1 MGRFDPRKEEKP
13 AQPKKVPT
21 YSKRKRK
28 SGKGAIAEV
37 QHINTKETPHQEENG
52 GNLRKRTRW
61 GPRLENVDGM
71 NEVMEI
77 NRNKSDSSS
86 VPSSDSSSSVPSSD
100 SSSSVP
106 SDDSSDEDSINEGE
120 VSEKKDMPNVQVI
133 APEQKSSSLMKRE
146 RVKLNSE
153 GIDDFDIDQHTPE
166 NQSYMEA
173 EHKIAFEMS
182 RLPIRDAAKLWN
194 LAPFLVE
201 NLEEDEYQHFFPI
214 QALVIPD
221 VIATERHAHIRN
233 RVRGSS
239 TYALLSYE
247 KLTLVFPKRIS
258 ASQPLRVQERLYLSC
273 YQF

>member
-1 MGRFDPRKEEKP
+1 MNNLYHQTMFAIGRFDPREEEQSLRRKTP
-13 AQPKKVPT
+13 VTPDTKKVGPCT
-21 YSKRKRK
+21 KRK
-28 SGKGAIAEV
+28 GAVSDV
-37 QHINTKETPHQEENG
+37 QMVTKEHVENV
-52 GNLRKRTRW
+52 RKRTRW
-61 GPRLENVDGM
+61 GPRLESRHGEK
-71 NEVMEI
+71 NESKET
-77 NRNKSDSSS
+77 NGNE
-86 VPSSDSSSSVPSSD
+86 SDSSSSVPSSD

-106 SDDSSDEDSINEGE
+106 SDDSSDEDSVNERE
-120 VSEKKDMPNVQVI
+120 VSETEDMPNVQVI
-133 APEQKSSSLMKRE
+133 APEQKSSSLLKRE

-153 GIDDFDIDQHTPE
+153 GIDDFDTDQHTPE
-166 NQSYMEA
+166 SQSYMEA

-182 RLPIRDAAKLWN
+182 RLPIRNAAKLWN

-233 RVRGSS
+233 RVCGSF